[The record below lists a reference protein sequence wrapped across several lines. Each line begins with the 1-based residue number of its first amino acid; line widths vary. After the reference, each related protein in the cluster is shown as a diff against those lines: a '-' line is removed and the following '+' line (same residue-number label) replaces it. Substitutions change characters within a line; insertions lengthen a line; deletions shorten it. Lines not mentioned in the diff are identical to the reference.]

1 MKLVGEKTSIFS
13 WGNVPVSHNV
23 LAGGGVAG
31 MLRFMSKSA
40 FPLRFKLASSA
51 VMVFAT
57 VLAWLPLRVIHGLGA
72 VLGRLIVYFDRGF
85 RAQIAENL
93 TQAGWP
99 ATLQRVGSELGKGI
113 LEIVVAWRRSPAH
126 VASLVREVDGW
137 HHFEVLQQTGKGIVW
152 VTPHLGCSDIA
163 GRYISMKTPVL
174 AMYRPPKLAWLE
186 PLMIAGRERDSGA
199 VARADVS
206 GVRLMLKTLKT
217 GGSIIVLPD
226 QVPSGGDG
234 EWAPFFD
241 RPAYTMTLVPR
252 LAQSTGAA
260 VLMFYAERLPKGRG
274 FKVWISPLDGEFGQ
288 DKQQNAITLNRNV
301 ERLIRHCPEQYLWS
315 YRRYKTPAGVVAPH
329 DGLKDLT
336 S

>member
-1 MKLVGEKTSIFS
+1 M
-13 WGNVPVSHNV
+13 
-23 LAGGGVAG
+23 AA
-31 MLRFMSKSA
+31 A
-40 FPLRFKLASSA
+40 A
-51 VMVFAT
+51 VMVIAT
-57 VLAWLPLRVIHGLGA
+57 LLAWLPLFVIHALGA
-72 VLGRLIVYFDRGF
+72 VLGRMIARFDRGF

-93 TQAGWP
+93 AQAGWP
-99 ATLQRVGSELGKGI
+99 ASINQVAAELGKGI
-113 LEIVVAWRRSPAH
+113 LEIVVAWRRSPEH
-126 VASLVREVDGW
+126 VASLVVAVEGW
-137 HHFEVLQQTGKGIVW
+137 EHVEALQKSDKGIVW

-217 GGSIIVLPD
+217 GGSIVVLPD
-226 QVPSGGDG
+226 QVPTGGDG

-260 VLMFYAERLPKGRG
+260 VLMFYAERLPYGRG
-274 FKVWISPLDGEFGQ
+274 FKVHISPLDGAFGT
-288 DKQQNAITLNRNV
+288 DKAENAVVLNRNV
-301 ERLIRHCPEQYLWS
+301 ERLIRQSPAQYLWS
-315 YRRYKTPAGVVAPH
+315 YRRYKTPVGVVLPVVTEKSKAE
-329 DGLKDLT
+329 
-336 S
+336 